1 MLFLG
6 NYLFHTN
13 NAYTNI
19 EETAMQYNVIHSE
32 QNKINED
39 PNENF
44 WISRIVN
51 YLNELNDNKYYY
63 KVIYYTNENNNNCWE
78 LVENNI

>member
-1 MLFLG
+1 MLFLA

-19 EETAMQYNVIHSE
+19 EETAMQYNIIYSE

-39 PNENF
+39 PYTDF
-44 WISRIVN
+44 WISRVVN

-63 KVIYYTNENNNNCWE
+63 KVIYYTDENNNNLWQF
-78 LVENNI
+78 VENNI